1 MRLLGLNEPEIKST
15 QMNKAVQDNNL
26 EIVQHN
32 NLKQM

>member
-1 MRLLGLNEPEIKST
+1 LLGPNEPEIKST
-15 QMNKAVQDNNL
+15 QMNKVQDNNL